1 MELAGAAEGGAR
13 VGASTAEQIRMLLGA
28 QPFCL
33 VNEKLTCTIFCV
45 CFTHPDIGP
54 FHTTFIINSRS

>member
-1 MELAGAAEGGAR
+1 MEPASAVEGGAQ
-13 VGASTAEQIRMLLGA
+13 VEVSTAEQIHTLPGA

-45 CFTHPDIGP
+45 CFMCPDIGP
-54 FHTTFIINSRS
+54 FHAMFIINSCS

>member
-1 MELAGAAEGGAR
+1 MEPAGAAEGGAQA
-13 VGASTAEQIRMLLGA
+13 GASTAERIRMLPGA

-45 CFTHPDIGP
+45 RFMRPDIGP
-54 FHTTFIINSRS
+54 FHAMFIINSCA